1 MSGEAPRPPSGGG
14 DRPPHVFQAPK
25 PRASLLG
32 LDRLAREKKMERER
46 SEGGAAVKRARPVT
60 SMSFAEDDPD
70 GDAGDGR
77 ENGRGDGAD
86 RSHRSDRAGGGFARA
101 PKRPRQ
107 NFRGYRVET
116 PSHPGGIDEDVRRD
130 IDDRRRDRGDRGNR
144 GLAARSDSHHRE
156 YHREEARRGSHVRER
171 GGGAAGAGAGA
182 SGRDVAGMEAIL
194 ARARGGDRWRDRTDT
209 PGRRASPV
217 SSVRRDEWE
226 ETPARAAPNAS
237 PWTDRTD
244 FERVGGDGDGDGDG
258 DGSFRGSRPGSA
270 RGDSRGSNSFAHI
283 AATPRGTPSWRSNA
297 WMRGSSG
304 AATERAGGN
313 ARTSAPSSPS
323 FLAVD
328 DASKVDASNDK
339 SVKDLDRAWYDDDEG
354 GGGHGDAYVTAFAE
368 YDGAAA
374 RRKEAAYQKR
384 LTRRDG
390 RPMTLAQSKR
400 MASIHADHN
409 AWEENRMV
417 TSGVVRLRE
426 VDLDFETEEE
436 QKVMLLVHDT
446 RPPFLEGEHGLRA
459 SSKKNDASVLPVK
472 DPTSDLAMIAR
483 RGSTLLKEVRVKR
496 DDNKSRDRF
505 WEMKGTKMG
514 DVTGTTRAE
523 KEEAARNAEEQRKK
537 TGDAADDAN
546 DQTSSLPGNRAT
558 DESEIAAFK
567 SGAKFSTHMSTGP
580 TVARSE
586 FAKTKTV
593 KQQREFLPVY
603 GSREDLMHVIRE
615 NNVVVVVGET
625 GSGKTTQM
633 TQYMHEEG
641 YSTFGVIG
649 CTQPRRVAAMSVAK
663 RVSEEM
669 DVELGKQVGYAIRF
683 EDCTSE
689 ETLIKYM
696 TDGVLLRET
705 LREPDLDS
713 YSCVIMDEAHE
724 RSLHTD
730 VLFGILKK
738 VVARRRDFRLIVT
751 SATLDA
757 ERFSDFFG
765 SVPVFNIPG
774 RTFPVETLY
783 AKTPVEDYV
792 EGAVKQALAIHVA
805 YPPGDILVFMTGQEE
820 IEAVAYCL
828 NERLEQLAAEAEAAG
843 SKNGCPPLSV
853 LPIYSQL
860 PSDLQA
866 KIFQEAEGNT
876 RKCVVSTNIA
886 ETSLT
891 LDGVMYV
898 VDTGFCKLSVFN
910 PRVGM
915 NALQVFP
922 TSRAAANQRSGRA
935 GRTGPGTCYRLY
947 TEMAFKNEML
957 ATTVPEIQRTNLGNV
972 VLLLKSL
979 NVDNLLDF
987 DFMDPPPRE
996 NILNS
1001 MYQLWVLGALGNAGE
1016 LTAMGGKMVEF
1027 PVDPP
1032 LAQML
1037 LKAETLGCS
1046 NEILTVIAMLS
1057 VPPVWFRP
1065 KDREEES
1072 DAAREK
1078 FFVPESDHLTLLNVY
1093 QQWKNNG
1100 YRTEWCDKHFLQAK
1114 GLKKAREVRA
1124 QLLDIMKQ
1132 QRVAVLSAGSDWDVC
1147 RRALCGSYFHQAAR
1161 LKGVGE
1167 YVNCRN
1173 GMPCHL
1179 HPSSSLYGLGY
1190 TPDYVIYHELVMT
1203 SKEYMQ
1209 CVSAVEPF
1217 WLADAGP
1224 MFFSVKESHSS
1235 LKESKAR
1242 RREEKERMAREVAE
1256 SEAKKREEAH
1266 KKGERDAADAA
1277 RRRGQIVTPGR
1288 RSAFPT
1294 PNRAESRVA
1303 EISGAASRAEAPTA
1317 LGFDGEGAPGT
1328 GDAPQKPKFVRPS
1341 VVRRGDGPEKR
1352 TPRRVGL

>member
-1 MSGEAPRPPSGGG
+1 
-14 DRPPHVFQAPK
+14 
-25 PRASLLG
+25 
-32 LDRLAREKKMERER
+32 MERER
-46 SEGGAAVKRARPVT
+46 SEGGAAAKRARPLT
-60 SMSFAEDDPD
+60 SVSFDEDDHG
-70 GDAGDGR
+70 GDSGDGR
-77 ENGRGDGAD
+77 QDGRD
-86 RSHRSDRAGGGFARA
+86 RSFRSDRAGGGFASA

-116 PSHPGGIDEDVRRD
+116 PSHPGGINEDVRRD
-130 IDDRRRDRGDRGNR
+130 IDDRRRDRGDRGDR
-144 GLAARSDSHHRE
+144 GLAARSDER
-156 YHREEARRGSHVRER
+156 YHRGHDRDEKSRGSQNNPR
-171 GGGAAGAGAGA
+171 GAG
-182 SGRDVAGMEAIL
+182 RDTAGMEAIL
-194 ARARGGDRWRDRTDT
+194 ARARGGDRWRDRADT
-209 PGRRASPV
+209 PGRHASLDAGPGTREEIGDA
-217 SSVRRDEWE
+217 SAKRRDEWE
-226 ETPARAAPNAS
+226 ETPARATPGSS
-237 PWTDRTD
+237 PWTDRSD
-244 FERVGGDGDGDGDG
+244 RGDVGGG
-258 DGSFRGSRPGSA
+258 GSFRGSRPGSA
-270 RGDSRGSNSFAHI
+270 LGGSRGSNDV

-297 WMRGSSG
+297 WMPSRGVTKTENQTQNRNAK
-304 AATERAGGN
+304 AA
-313 ARTSAPSSPS
+313 SSPRDD
-323 FLAVD
+323 FLD
-328 DASKVDASNDK
+328 EPGDAEH
-339 SVKDLDRAWYDDDEG
+339 VKDLDRAWYDDDEG
-354 GGGHGDAYVTAFAE
+354 GGGHGDAYVNAFAG

-374 RRKEAAYQKR
+374 RKKEAAYQKR

-400 MASIHADHN
+400 MASVHADHN
-409 AWEENRMV
+409 TWEENRMV
-417 TSGVVRLRE
+417 TSGVVRVRE

-459 SSKKNDASVLPVK
+459 SKNAKDASVLPVK

-483 RGSTLLKEVRVKR
+483 RGSTLLKEVRLKR
-496 DDNKSRDRF
+496 DENKSRDRF

-514 DVTGTTRAE
+514 SVTGTTRAE
-523 KEEAARNAEEQRKK
+523 DEEAALNAEKQRRQA
-537 TGDAADDAN
+537 GEAADDEIAGA
-546 DQTSSLPGNRAT
+546 DESALPNNQAT

-567 SGAKFSTHMSTGP
+567 SGAKFSSHMSEK

-586 FAKTKTV
+586 FAKTKTM

-689 ETLIKYM
+689 ETIIKYM

-792 EGAVKQALAIHVA
+792 EGAVKQALAIHLA

-828 NERLEQLAAEAEAAG
+828 NERLEQLAAEAEASGA
-843 SKNGCPPLSV
+843 KNSTCPPLSV

-866 KIFQEAEGNT
+866 KIFQEAEGGV

-898 VDTGFCKLSVFN
+898 VDTGFCKLSVYN

-915 NALQVFP
+915 TALQVFP

-947 TEMAFKNEML
+947 TEMAFKHEML

-979 NVDNLLDF
+979 NVENLLDF

-1016 LTAMGGKMVEF
+1016 LTSLGAKMVEF

-1100 YRTEWCDKHFLQAK
+1100 YRTDWCNRHFLQGK

-1132 QRVAVLSAGSDWDVC
+1132 QRVSTVSANGDWDQC
-1147 RRALCGSYFHQAAR
+1147 RRALCGSYFHQAAK

-1209 CVSAVEPF
+1209 CVSAVEPH

-1242 RREEKERMAREVAE
+1242 RREEKEKMELEVAE
-1256 SEAKKREEAH
+1256 RELRKKEELM
-1266 KKGERDAADAA
+1266 KRGERDAADAA
-1277 RRRGQIVTPGR
+1277 RRRGRIVAPGAPRSDSPHLRPTATPRVSQI
-1288 RSAFPT
+1288 AFVG
-1294 PNRAESRVA
+1294 S
-1303 EISGAASRAEAPTA
+1303 ASRAEAPSSKTEKT
-1317 LGFDGEGAPGT
+1317 DEGEMT
-1328 GDAPQKPKFVRPS
+1328 KEEDDDEKDAKPKFTRPS
-1341 VVRRGDGPEKR
+1341 VVRRGNGPEKR

>member
-1 MSGEAPRPPSGGG
+1 MSGEAPRPPSDGG

-32 LDRLAREKKMERER
+32 LDRLAREKKMERES
-46 SEGGAAVKRARPVT
+46 SEGGAAAKRARPVT
-60 SMSFAEDDPD
+60 SMSFDEDDH
-70 GDAGDGR
+70 GGHSGDGR
-77 ENGRGDGAD
+77 EDGREDGRD
-86 RSHRSDRAGGGFARA
+86 RSDRSDRVGGAFARA

-116 PSHPGGIDEDVRRD
+116 PSHPGGIDEDVRRK
-130 IDDRRRDRGDRGNR
+130 IDDRRRDRGDRGDR
-144 GLAARSDSHHRE
+144 GIAARSESRRRGHQQD
-156 YHREEARRGSHVRER
+156 EARRGFRLGER
-171 GGGAAGAGAGA
+171 GDVARA
-182 SGRDVAGMEAIL
+182 SGRDTAGMEAIL
-194 ARARGGDRWRDRTDT
+194 ARARGGDRWRDRART
-209 PGRRASPV
+209 PGRPSSTRETGDASF
-217 SSVRRDEWE
+217 RRDEWE
-226 ETPARAAPNAS
+226 ETPAATPHAS
-237 PWTDRTD
+237 PWTDRFD
-244 FERVGGDGDGDGDG
+244 RGGDGDGGGDG
-258 DGSFRGSRPGSA
+258 GCSRGSRPGSA
-270 RGDSRGSNSFAHI
+270 LADGSRDSNSNDV
-283 AATPRGTPSWRSNA
+283 AATPGGTPSWRSNA
-297 WMRGSSG
+297 WMRGGG
-304 AATERAGGN
+304 AATERSLRGDE
-313 ARTSAPSSPS
+313 RTRAPSPPDAP
-323 FLAVD
+323 L
-328 DASKVDASNDK
+328 DASSAEQ
-339 SVKDLDRAWYDDDEG
+339 VKDLDRAWYDDDEG
-354 GGGHGDAYVTAFAE
+354 GGGHGDAYVNAFAG

-374 RRKEAAYQKR
+374 RKKEAAYQKR

-400 MASIHADHN
+400 AASIHADHN
-409 AWEENRMV
+409 TWEENRMV
-417 TSGVVRLRE
+417 TSGVVRVRE

-446 RPPFLEGEHGLRA
+446 CPPFLEGEHGLRA
-459 SSKKNDASVLPVK
+459 GGSKDATVLPVK

-496 DDNKSRDRF
+496 DENKSRDRF

-514 DVTGTTRAE
+514 DVTGTTRLE
-523 KEEAARNAEEQRKK
+523 KEEAAKHAEEQRKK
-537 TGDAADDAN
+537 TGEAADVLSA
-546 DQTSSLPGNRAT
+546 SLPGNQAT

-567 SGAKFSTHMSTGP
+567 SGAKFSTHMSSEKA
-580 TVARSE
+580 VARSE
-586 FAKTKTV
+586 FAKTKTM

-641 YSTFGVIG
+641 YSTFGMIG

-792 EGAVKQALAIHVA
+792 EGAVKQALAIHVS

-828 NERLEQLAAEAEAAG
+828 NERLEQLAAEAEASG
-843 SKNGCPPLSV
+843 SKTGCPPLSV

-866 KIFQEAEGNT
+866 KIFQEAEDGV

-947 TEMAFKNEML
+947 TEMAFKHEML

-979 NVDNLLDF
+979 NVENLLDF

-1016 LTAMGGKMVEF
+1016 LTAMGAKMVEF

-1093 QQWKNNG
+1093 QQWKTNG
-1100 YRTEWCDKHFLQAK
+1100 YSTDWCGKHFLQGK

-1132 QRVAVLSAGSDWDVC
+1132 QRVEVRSAGGDWDVC

-1209 CVSAVEPF
+1209 CVSAVEPH

-1242 RREEKERMAREVAE
+1242 RREEKEKMARELAE
-1256 SEAKKREEAH
+1256 SEARKREEAL
-1266 KKGERDAADAA
+1266 KRGARDAANAA

-1288 RSAFPT
+1288 RADVAT
-1294 PNRAESRVA
+1294 PRASGIGA
-1303 EISGAASRAEAPTA
+1303 AGAASRTRSPTATLDDARAPEGEAP
-1317 LGFDGEGAPGT
+1317 P
-1328 GDAPQKPKFVRPS
+1328 KPRFARPS
-1341 VVRRGDGPEKR
+1341 LVRRGDGPEKR

>member
-60 SMSFAEDDPD
+60 SMSFAEDGPD
-70 GDAGDGR
+70 GDADDGR
-77 ENGRGDGAD
+77 EDGRGDGAD
-86 RSHRSDRAGGGFARA
+86 RSDRSDRAGGGFARA

-130 IDDRRRDRGDRGNR
+130 IDDRRRDRGDRGDR
-144 GLAARSDSHHRE
+144 GLAARSDSHRRE
-156 YHREEARRGSHVRER
+156 YHREEARRGSHTRER
-171 GGGAAGAGAGA
+171 GAGAAGA
-182 SGRDVAGMEAIL
+182 SGRDTAGMEAIL

-209 PGRRASPV
+209 PGHRAPARETGDA
-217 SSVRRDEWE
+217 SVRRDEWE

-237 PWTDRTD
+237 PWTDRT
-244 FERVGGDGDGDGDG
+244 ERGDGGGDGG
-258 DGSFRGSRPGSA
+258 GSFRGSRPGSA
-270 RGDSRGSNSFAHI
+270 RGGSRGSNSSVV

-304 AATERAGGN
+304 AETERAGGDL
-313 ARTSAPSSPS
+313 RTSAPSSPS
-323 FLAVD
+323 FAPLDAVNEP
-328 DASKVDASNDK
+328 SNDA
-339 SVKDLDRAWYDDDEG
+339 VKDLDRAWYDDDEG
-354 GGGHGDAYVTAFAE
+354 GGGHGDAYVTAFAG

-417 TSGVVRLRE
+417 TSGVVRVRE

-496 DDNKSRDRF
+496 DENKSRDRF

-537 TGDAADDAN
+537 TGDANDDAN
-546 DQTSSLPGNRAT
+546 DSLNLPGNRAT

-580 TVARSE
+580 TAKRSE
-586 FAKTKTV
+586 FAKTKTM

-866 KIFQEAEGNT
+866 KIFQEAEGNA

-979 NVDNLLDF
+979 NVDDLLDF

-1266 KKGERDAADAA
+1266 EKGERDAADAA

-1288 RSAFPT
+1288 RSGGTAFPT
-1294 PNRAESRVA
+1294 PRRFENSVA
-1303 EISGAASRAEAPTA
+1303 DEISGAASRAEARPSA
-1317 LGFDGEGAPGT
+1317 LGEGAPGEGAPGT